1 MLPNHFLIF
10 GDGNM
15 LTLIVNTVTHELDVD
30 PATPLLWILREQ
42 LGLMGT
48 KYSCGMAQCGA
59 CTVHVDGKAVLSC
72 MTTAEQVAGREIIT
86 IEGVSASPVGQALQ
100 RAWVAED
107 VPQCGFCQP
116 GQIMT
121 AASLLQTNP
130 SPSEAEI
137 DRAMS
142 RVLCRCGTYL
152 AVRRAILRAGRELT
166 Q

>member
-1 MLPNHFLIF
+1 
-10 GDGNM
+10 M
-15 LTLIVNTVTHELDVD
+15 LTLRVNQVTHEIDVD
-30 PATPLLWILREQ
+30 PSTPLLWVLREQ

-72 MTTAEQVAGREIIT
+72 MTTAGQAVDHEITT
-86 IEGVSASPVGQALQ
+86 IEGIFASAIGQSLQ

-121 AASLLQTNP
+121 AAALLQTNP
-130 SPSEAEI
+130 SASEAEI
-137 DRAMS
+137 DKAMS
-142 RVLCRCGTYL
+142 RVSCRCGTYL
-152 AVRRAILRAGRELT
+152 AVRRAILRAGEELSA
-166 Q
+166 